1 MNDQKQTLSER
12 ILQSAADTALLK
24 KSSAE
29 AYEKSLLIKAEEEC
43 EQFLTQEKE
52 AAEAR
57 AAEIISRRAT
67 LDRLEGRKILLRAKS
82 RAVDEV
88 FQRVTAKL
96 CAMEKTEQLA
106 LISRLIEE
114 NAERGERVILSEDS
128 PLAVDE
134 VSALAAVQN
143 LSLAVEKGAPVKGG
157 FILAGA
163 TYDKVFSFT
172 ALAEALRETAEAE
185 VAETLFGSEQA

>member
-29 AYEKSLLIKAEEEC
+29 AYEKNLLIKAEEEC

-88 FQRVTAKL
+88 FARVTEKL
-96 CAMEKTEQLA
+96 CALEKADRLA
-106 LISRLIEE
+106 LISRLLEE
-114 NAERGERVILSEDS
+114 NAERGERVILAEAS
-128 PLAVDE
+128 PLTTEE
-134 VSALAAVQN
+134 VS
-143 LSLAVEKGAPVKGG
+143 SLASVKSLGLTVEKGAAISGG